1 MTSARL
7 NEIRA
12 VSAILEYNEIMNR
25 ESKMRII
32 PLGGLEGIGKNI
44 TLFEY
49 EEEIIIV
56 DCGIMFPTEEMPG
69 IDYIIPDF
77 SYIKKHRSKVK
88 AILVT
93 HGHEDHIGAIS
104 YLLNEISAPIYATR
118 LTIGLIQS
126 RLAELPPKKEPEFI
140 EIQPRDRKQ
149 IGNFMVEFIK
159 VNHSIIGGVGLAIKT
174 DLGTVIHTGDF
185 KIDFSPVDGDVTD
198 IYRFA
203 DYGEKGVLLLMSD
216 STNAERKGFTKS
228 ESVLVDKLKEIFTRA
243 NGRIIVATFA
253 SNIHRIQQV
262 MDVAQRYNRKVVISG
277 MSMQK
282 NVEIAHSLGFL
293 KFRDDLIVD
302 VAKVNSFP
310 AKRLVVV
317 GTGSQGEPMSAL
329 YRMAYGT
336 HRHFAAQKGDTVVIT
351 ASVIPGNE
359 RMVSKVVNSLMK
371 MGADVYYDQ
380 DDEIHVSGHGSSK
393 ELKLMLSVTK
403 PRFFMPIHGEY
414 RHLKAHA
421 DIAESLNIKPTNIL
435 IAQNGDVLE
444 LTARSFKKIDK
455 LEISHIYVDG
465 KEIGDI
471 ESSVIKDRH
480 VMSSDGIL
488 FVALVIAKG
497 MLMRSPEVLS
507 RGFVGNKEEKVLNLI
522 KKEVNDRSKKLLSER
537 KKHTE
542 IIATLNKF
550 IKNYVFKLTR
560 RNPLIVVE
568 ILEV

>member
-1 MTSARL
+1 MTRIGTKADSD
-7 NEIRA
+7 IR
-12 VSAILEYNEIMNR
+12 EYNL
-25 ESKMRII
+25 KMKGEKKLRII

-49 EEEIIIV
+49 GDEILIV

-77 SYIKKHRSKVK
+77 SYIRKNRSKVK

-93 HGHEDHIGAIS
+93 HGHEDHIGAIP
-104 YLLNEISAPIYATR
+104 YLLREIQAPIYATK

-126 RLAELPPKKEPEFI
+126 RLAELPSPKEPEFI
-140 EIQPRDRKQ
+140 EIKPRDRKK
-149 IGNFMVEFIK
+149 IGSFMVEFIK
-159 VNHSIIGGVGLAIKT
+159 VNHSIIGGVGLALQT

-203 DYGEKGVLLLMSD
+203 QYGETGVLLLMSD
-216 STNAERKGFTKS
+216 STNAERDGFTKS
-228 ESVLVDKLKEIFTRA
+228 ESVLVERLNDIFSSAR
-243 NGRIIVATFA
+243 GRIIVATFA

-262 MDVAQRYNRKVVISG
+262 MDTAQRYNRKVVISG

-293 KFRDDLIVD
+293 KFRDGLVVD
-302 VAKVNSFP
+302 VAKVNSQP
-310 AKRLVVV
+310 DKKLVII

-359 RMVSKVVNSLMK
+359 RMVSKVVNSLMR

-380 DDEIHVSGHGSSK
+380 DDEIHVSGHGSAK
-393 ELKLMLSVTK
+393 ELKLILAVTK
-403 PRFFMPIHGEY
+403 PKYFMPIHGEF

-421 DIAESLNIKPTNIL
+421 GIAEELNIKPGNIV
-435 IAQNGDVLE
+435 IARNGDVLE
-444 LTARSFKKIDK
+444 LTSKSFKKIES
-455 LEISHIYVDG
+455 LELSHIYVDG
-465 KEIGDI
+465 KEIGNL
-471 ESSVIKDRH
+471 ESDVIRERH

-488 FVALVIAKG
+488 FISLVIAEG
-497 MLMRSPEVLS
+497 MLMASPGISS
-507 RGFVGNKEEKVLNLI
+507 RGFIGTREEKVYDLLR
-522 KKEVNDRSKKLLSER
+522 NDANERAKKLLAEKRTSQ
-537 KKHTE
+537 E
-542 IIATLNKF
+542 IKSAL
-550 IKNYVFKLTR
+550 IKSLQKYVFKLTR
-560 RNPLIVVE
+560 RSPLIVVE
-568 ILEV
+568 VMEV